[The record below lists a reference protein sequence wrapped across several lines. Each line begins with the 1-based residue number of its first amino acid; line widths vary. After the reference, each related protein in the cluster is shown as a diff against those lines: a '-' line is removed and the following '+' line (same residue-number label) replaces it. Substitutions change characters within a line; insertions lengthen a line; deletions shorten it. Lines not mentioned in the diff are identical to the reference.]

1 MIRLVGWCVSMRL
14 VIILLCC
21 AVLSAC
27 FRHRAE
33 LSQDAQSYMAGMS
46 KEEVLR
52 CMGTPTQKATEGPTE
67 VWSFDSGNGGL
78 GMRGCSVS
86 VALVGDHV
94 SQVNY
99 SGGLLSRGGQCAFAV
114 QSCMQGLTDAPRS

>member
-1 MIRLVGWCVSMRL
+1 MR
-14 VIILLCC
+14 C
-21 AVLSAC
+21 
-27 FRHRAE
+27 
-33 LSQDAQSYMAGMS
+33 
-46 KEEVLR
+46 
-52 CMGTPTQKATEGPTE
+52 
-67 VWSFDSGNGGL
+67 
-78 GMRGCSVS
+78 GMRGRSRDNAGGKDLIELGEIFLEEG